1 MSDSYQQRPWLSL
14 YSAEMATID
23 QAFPDALAIFRSALA
38 RGPMQ
43 SAVLY
48 SDQALT
54 YRQLDELS
62 DALAVWFSRQG
73 IGQGDRIATILQN
86 VPQFLIVL
94 IAAWKLAA
102 IPVPL
107 NPMNRERELAVL
119 FGDCSP
125 KAIICHAENAISSS
139 RALSCNSTT
148 AKTHILLTSPILF
161 HGHDDIPVPP
171 CASVLGSPA
180 PRNLT
185 DAIQAHA
192 GEKPVPVSVKGA
204 DSAALIYTSGTTGVP
219 KGAMLSHGNVAFSAQ
234 VFRDWIGFEGQGSIL
249 GVAPLFHVTGLIGH
263 AVLALLAAKPL
274 VLGYRFQAAT
284 MLKVI
289 RESRP
294 CFTVGSITA
303 FLALMNLPDTIP
315 SDFSSFKAVYSG
327 GAAVPVSI
335 VQEWET
341 KFGCYIHNAYGL
353 TESTSPAI
361 LVPFGRRAPVDQQH
375 GALSIGVP
383 VFNTEAKIV
392 GEDGRP
398 VPVGV
403 SGEILLKG
411 PQVMLGYWGKLQ
423 ETAESLRNGWLWT
436 GDIGYMDA
444 QGWFY
449 LIDRKKDMINASGYK
464 VWPREVED
472 VLYSHPSVREAA
484 VVGVQDP
491 YRGETVKAVVSLKAG
506 HSVTPDQLARFC
518 KELLASYK
526 YPRIINIVDEL
537 PKTASGKILRRD
549 LR

>member
-23 QAFPDALAIFRSALA
+23 QAFPDALTIFRAALA
-38 RGPMQ
+38 RGPLQ
-43 SAVLY
+43 PAVLY

-62 DALAVWFSRQG
+62 DALAVWFSHQG

-94 IAAWKLAA
+94 IAAWKLGA

-125 KAIICHAENAISSS
+125 KAVICHAENAISSS
-139 RALSCNSTT
+139 RALSGNSMT
-148 AKTHILLTSPILF
+148 AKTPILLTSPILF
-161 HGHDDIPVPP
+161 HDHDHIPAPP
-171 CASVLGSPA
+171 CASVLGSPT

-185 DAIQAHA
+185 DAIQVHA
-192 GEKPVPVSVKGA
+192 GEKPMPVSVRGA
-204 DSAALIYTSGTTGVP
+204 DPAALIYTSGTTGVP

-234 VFRDWIGFEGQGSIL
+234 VFRDWIGFEGQGGIL

-284 MLKVI
+284 MLKLI

-294 CFTVGSITA
+294 YFTVGSITA

-403 SGEILLKG
+403 SGEILLRG
-411 PQVMLGYWGKLQ
+411 PQVMLGYWGKPQ

-436 GDIGYMDA
+436 GDVGYMDA

-472 VLYSHPSVREAA
+472 VLYRHPSVREAA

>member
-1 MSDSYQQRPWLSL
+1 MTDSYQQRPWLSL

-94 IAAWKLAA
+94 IAAWKLGA

-107 NPMNRERELAVL
+107 NPMNRERELAAL

-125 KAIICHAENAISSS
+125 KAVICHAENAISSA
-139 RALSCNSTT
+139 RALAGNSTA
-148 AKTHILLTSPILF
+148 AKTHILLTNPILV
-161 HGHDDIPVPP
+161 HGHDDISVPQS
-171 CASVLGSPA
+171 ASVLGSPA
-180 PRNLT
+180 PLDLM

-192 GEKPVPVSVKGA
+192 GEKPAPVSVKGA
-204 DSAALIYTSGTTGVP
+204 DPAALIYTSGTTGVP

-284 MLKVI
+284 MLKLI
-289 RESRP
+289 RENRP
-294 CFTVGSITA
+294 YFTVGSITA
-303 FLALMNLPDTIP
+303 FLALMNLPDTTP
-315 SDFSSFKAVYSG
+315 SDFSSFKAIYSG

-353 TESTSPAI
+353 TESTAPAI
-361 LVPFGRRAPVDQQH
+361 LVPFGRRAAVDQQH

-392 GEDGRP
+392 GEDGRS

-411 PQVMLGYWGKLQ
+411 PQVMLGYWKKLQ

-464 VWPREVED
+464 VWPREVEE
-472 VLYSHPSVREAA
+472 VLYRHPSVREAA

-526 YPRIINIVDEL
+526 YPRIIDIVDEL